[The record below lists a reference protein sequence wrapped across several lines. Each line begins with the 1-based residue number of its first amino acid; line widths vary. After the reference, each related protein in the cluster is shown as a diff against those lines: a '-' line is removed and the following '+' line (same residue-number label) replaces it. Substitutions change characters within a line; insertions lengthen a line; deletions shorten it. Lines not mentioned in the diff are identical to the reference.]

1 MGSVSAGIPRGVR
14 VRSVRPHPPVHACM
28 HEKEREREKGGPSM
42 SGGVPEQ
49 GGGGAGEGRER
60 DAGGGWV
67 DEEEEDLL
75 LVEPVK
81 VLFFGGLSVS
91 LVAKD

>member
-1 MGSVSAGIPRGVR
+1 VGLKRGETIGCDRMGRGG
-14 VRSVRPHPPVHACM
+14 
-28 HEKEREREKGGPSM
+28 EKGGPSM
-42 SGGVPEQ
+42 SASVPEQ

-60 DAGGGWV
+60 DAGGGRV